1 MLSLQAEDQER
12 QEGLGAVLARCC
24 PAACII
30 YLEGDLGTGK
40 TTLVR
45 GFLRGMGY
53 RGKVRS
59 PTYTLIEP
67 YECGGNSLYH
77 LDLYR
82 LAHPEELEYLGLR
95 DLLQRD
101 AILLIEWPERGQ
113 GMLPADDLRV
123 RIHYRPVGRRLELT
137 AAKLATLAEGV
148 RQLAS
153 QRDPLAAES
162 SRRAATSSHRAMAA
176 RMLAKTP
183 SRTMGS

>member
-1 MLSLQAEDQER
+1 MLSLQAEDQEQ

-113 GMLPADDLRV
+113 GMLPAEDLRV
-123 RIHYRPVGRRLELT
+123 RIHYQPEGRRLQLT
-137 AAKLATLAEGV
+137 ASSEKGIELIREL
-148 RQLAS
+148 S
-153 QRDPLAAES
+153 ES
-162 SRRAATSSHRAMAA
+162 LLPQS
-176 RMLAKTP
+176 
-183 SRTMGS
+183 